1 MPHPVGKKCL
11 CILGMHRSGTSCLT
25 GIAQQY
31 GVELGEVFTENPHNR
46 RGNREHAGI
55 QALNND
61 VLTCNGGNWDRPV
74 EVCHW
79 NGELMDRRDRI
90 IEEISQ
96 RAETWW
102 GFKDPRVM
110 LTLPF
115 WQEGIG
121 PMEYIGTFRH
131 PIRVAQSIAK
141 RDRKSVEEGIALWLT
156 YNRLMLQLRQ
166 QHNFPVVDFDMAE
179 TDYLKDVQQKLER
192 LGLTSEAPPDFFDSS
207 LRHQTEI
214 NEDNGIMTEEVSM
227 VFQELKSAVA

>member
-11 CILGMHRSGTSCLT
+11 CILGMHRSGTSSLT

-61 VLTCNGGNWDRPV
+61 VLTFNGGNWDRPV
-74 EVCHW
+74 EVRHW
-79 NGELMDRRDRI
+79 NVELVERRDRI

-96 RAETWW
+96 RADTWW

-121 PMEYIGTFRH
+121 PDGIYRYVSTSHKGGSVNCKEGPKIHCRRDY
-131 PIRVAQSIAK
+131 PVADIQPTYASIATTTP
-141 RDRKSVEEGIALWLT
+141 L
-156 YNRLMLQLRQ
+156 
-166 QHNFPVVDFDMAE
+166 
-179 TDYLKDVQQKLER
+179 
-192 LGLTSEAPPDFFDSS
+192 SS
-207 LRHQTEI
+207 
-214 NEDNGIMTEEVSM
+214 S
-227 VFQELKSAVA
+227 

>member
-11 CILGMHRSGTSCLT
+11 CILGMHRSGTSSLT

-61 VLTCNGGNWDRPV
+61 VLTFNGGNWDRPV
-74 EVCHW
+74 EVRHW
-79 NGELMDRRDRI
+79 NVELVERRDRI

-96 RAETWW
+96 RADTWW

-121 PMEYIGTFRH
+121 QMEFIGTFRH

-141 RDRKSVEEGIALWLT
+141 RDRKSIVEGITLWLT

-166 QHNFPVVDFDMAE
+166 LHHFPVVDFDMAE
-179 TDYLKDVQQKLER
+179 SDYLKDVQQKLER

-207 LRHQTEI
+207 LRHQTDIDEG
-214 NEDNGIMTEEVSM
+214 DCIMTNEVSM
-227 VFQELKSAVA
+227 VYQELKRAVA